1 MSIINN
7 KMSHPYGYARAS
19 AISHVQAA
27 TAQKAKEKEKE
38 LEDLKELS
46 AI

>member
-19 AISHVQAA
+19 AISQVQAS
-27 TAQKAKEKEKE
+27 TAQKAKKK
-38 LEDLKELS
+38 KKK
-46 AI
+46 